1 MNAFWRRR
9 AFFLPAGRNL
19 LTARDMYSLIMGEPG
34 HKQRFHGLYEANYA
48 RILGYA
54 LRRTDCAEDAAD
66 IVADTFALAW
76 RRLADV
82 PPGEEAVLWLYGVA
96 RRMLAN
102 QRRKERSRG
111 AVVEMLA
118 QEYDEVCWVDPVPVA
133 RSISRALVDAWKTLT
148 PADRDL
154 LGLMVWE
161 TLSTEQIATVI
172 GCSRAVA
179 KVRIHRARRRLAREL
194 ERRGYPL
201 KPETLARHVQA
212 GRAGALPDTEAM

>member
-1 MNAFWRRR
+1 
-9 AFFLPAGRNL
+9 
-19 LTARDMYSLIMGEPG
+19 MYSLIMGESG
-34 HKQRFHGLYEANYA
+34 QSQQFQALYEANYA

-66 IVADTFALAW
+66 VVADTFTLAW
-76 RRLADV
+76 RRFADI
-82 PPGEEAVLWLYGVA
+82 PPGDEAVLWLYGVA

-102 QRRKERSRG
+102 QRRKERSRL
-111 AVVEMLA
+111 AVVDMLV
-118 QEYDEVCWVDPVPVA
+118 QEYDEVFWADPLPSA
-133 RSISRALVDAWKTLT
+133 RGVTRRLVDAWTGLT

-161 TLSTEQIATVI
+161 TLTTEQIAKVI

-179 KVRIHRARRRLAREL
+179 KVRLHRARRRFAREL

-201 KPETLARHVQA
+201 KPETLARHIQA
-212 GRAGALPDTEAM
+212 GRAEALPDTEAT